1 MSADVAPSR
10 RLKCPRD
17 LQTAQPS
24 SRGGSATEGPHPR
37 PLTTQDTLPNHRPL
51 GKIGRAQS
59 ELQSHSDLVCR
70 LLLEKK
76 KKKNANRIRRRIRM
90 KRPSGADGPRRTT
103 ARRAELTAKTET
115 APHAA
120 GRRRSESPTPSRATH
135 T

>member
-51 GKIGRAQS
+51 GRSLNPKVFWVRDDGESQATGLAGGSICCILVIRSRSSLLAVLEG
-59 ELQSHSDLVCR
+59 SHRRHLT
-70 LLLEKK
+70 
-76 KKKNANRIRRRIRM
+76 RRRLPHELVLASDRN
-90 KRPSGADGPRRTT
+90 
-103 ARRAELTAKTET
+103 ARVC
-115 APHAA
+115 
-120 GRRRSESPTPSRATH
+120 
-135 T
+135 